1 MKSDSLLW
9 LLAAGL
15 LGEVL
20 HAADFQKTIIPGL
33 QPRAAWTQRSL
44 AWGDYDNDGDLDFIQ
59 TGDVLAQLW
68 RNDGTGF
75 TAVEIPGL
83 PAAGNGFV
91 AWTDVNQDGWL
102 DLVHSGLYF
111 DASTGVTGLIT
122 ALWRNTGSGF
132 VRELDAGLPTIFD
145 GDVASADFD
154 LDGRRDLLLVGS
166 TAFNV
171 DPPEQISGVWRNVGG
186 RFVQVPTP
194 GLPQVRD
201 GSVAVADYDSDGRPD
216 FLLMGL
222 EDHPDQTSSLV
233 TQLWRNT
240 PGGFVR
246 AATPGLPQ
254 LKSGQ
259 AEWADFNRDG
269 RPDLVLTGLGEDENG
284 VFGNLT
290 RVWLNTES
298 GFQPQ
303 VIPGFAQDLGWAV
316 AALDHD
322 NNGWPDFLVLGAPG
336 ITPAKT
342 RLWQNLGTGFSQTS
356 TVGVPNLN
364 VGALAVADYD
374 HDGRMD
380 FLIEGFGGAGM
391 NHKTYAELWR
401 NVTGTTNAPPTAP
414 AGLVAETVDGQ
425 TTLRWN
431 AATDDHSPAVSLTYN
446 LRVGTQPGGFDVV
459 SPQSDPAS
467 GFRRIPA
474 HGSVGWQTRASL
486 RLAPGTY
493 YASVQAVDANY
504 AGSPFSAEVSFTVA
518 PELRLT
524 RPGGELQLHWPS
536 LDSSWVLESADSP
549 QAATWTPA
557 ASGTAGSYR
566 PDSTAGQQF
575 FRLRRS
581 PAGP

>member
-1 MKSDSLLW
+1 MKTVSLLW
-9 LLAAGL
+9 LLAAGF
-15 LGEVL
+15 LGQCL
-20 HAADFQKTIIPGL
+20 HAADFQKTVIPDL

-44 AWGDYDNDGDLDFIQ
+44 SWGDFDNDGDLDFFQ
-59 TGDVLAQLW
+59 TGEGLARLW

-75 TAVEIPGL
+75 TPVEIPGL
-83 PAAGNGFV
+83 PAAGSGFV
-91 AWTDVNQDGWL
+91 AWIDVNHDGWL
-102 DLVHSGLYF
+102 DLLHSGIYF
-111 DASTGVTGLIT
+111 DASTDSTRLVT
-122 ALWRNTGSGF
+122 ALWRNTGTGF
-132 VRELDAGLPTIFD
+132 VRELDAGLPTLFD

-186 RFVQVPTP
+186 RFVPVPTP

-201 GSVAVADYDSDGRPD
+201 GSVAVADYDGDGRPD
-216 FLLMGL
+216 FILLGL

-240 PGGFVR
+240 PGGFVLV
-246 AATPGLPQ
+246 ATPGLPQ

-269 RPDLVLTGLGEDENG
+269 RPDLVLTGLGADENG
-284 VFGNLT
+284 AFGNLT
-290 RVWLNTES
+290 RIWLNTES
-298 GFQPQ
+298 GFQQQ
-303 VIPGFAQDLGWAV
+303 VIPEFPRDLGWAV
-316 AALDHD
+316 AVLDHD

-342 RLWQNLGTGFSQTS
+342 RLWQNLGTGFSPTS
-356 TVGVPNLN
+356 TVGVPNLH

-380 FLIEGFGGAGM
+380 FLLEGFGGTGV
-391 NHKTYAELWR
+391 NLKYYAELWR

-414 AGLVAETVDGQ
+414 SGLVAETSDGQ

-431 AATDDHSPAVSLTYN
+431 PATDDHSPAVSLTYN

-459 SPQSDPAS
+459 SPQSDPAT

-474 HGSVGWQTRASL
+474 HGSVGWQTRAGL

-504 AGSPFSAEVSFTVA
+504 AGSPFSTEVSFTVT

-524 RPGGELQLHWPS
+524 RLSGDLQLQWQS
-536 LDSSWVLESADSP
+536 ADSSWVLESADSP
-549 QAATWTPA
+549 QSATWTPV
-557 ASGTAGSYR
+557 ASGTAGTYQ
-566 PDSTAGQQF
+566 PDSTAGQRF
-575 FRLRRS
+575 FRLRR
-581 PAGP
+581 PPTGP